1 MLFFEMDS
9 FQQKPKKDEF
19 VKSRNSI
26 EIVIPAKAGIQLFQ
40 DVLDPGFRRGDDPRD
55 FYEIIKKEK
64 IPVKK
69 IVLGFLGV
77 VIGAA
82 FLSGSAPA
90 ADFKEV
96 LERLPNG
103 VINWTQSIVTAKG
116 SGAPPTGVTIIPQAR
131 LMAERA
137 AKADA
142 LRNLLET
149 VKGVRVDAD
158 TTVESFTTKSD
169 VVMTRVS
176 GIVKGA
182 IVVDKRYLSD
192 GGVEVTVAVKM
203 TGELLE
209 IMLQE
214 LPPLTKTWMPP
225 PAMPPGTQPLPP
237 TTGISPEPPPA
248 PKSLPSPPPPKPTRE
263 VKVPPPPLVEG
274 KKIPAAPEVEAKV
287 EGKLDLK
294 KLEYTGLI
302 VDARKLGLRPAL
314 IPKIINQNGELVYS
328 SRSVEQKDLVKMGL
342 VGYAKDVDAAAKNQ
356 RVTADP
362 YVVPGLNAA
371 GEKKTDVVISNREAQ
386 IVLTTAPYTGY
397 LKNGRVMIVY
407 D

>member
-1 MLFFEMDS
+1 M
-9 FQQKPKKDEF
+9 
-19 VKSRNSI
+19 
-26 EIVIPAKAGIQLFQ
+26 
-40 DVLDPGFRRGDDPRD
+40 
-55 FYEIIKKEK
+55 
-64 IPVKK
+64 KK
-69 IVLGFLGV
+69 IGLGFLGMV
-77 VIGAA
+77 MVAA
-82 FLSGSAPA
+82 FLGGSAPA
-90 ADFKEV
+90 ADLKEV
-96 LERLPNG
+96 VEQLPNG
-103 VINWTQSIVTAKG
+103 MVNWTQSVVTAKG
-116 SGAPPTGVTIIPQAR
+116 SGAPPTGVTIISQAR

-142 LRNLLET
+142 LRNLLEA
-149 VKGVRVDAD
+149 VKGVRVDSE
-158 TTVESFTTKSD
+158 TTIETFTTKSD
-169 VVMTRVS
+169 RILTRVS

-192 GGVEVTVAVKM
+192 GGVEVTVAVKL

-209 IMLQE
+209 VMLQE
-214 LPPLTKTWMPP
+214 LPPLTKPLMPI
-225 PAMPPGTQPLPP
+225 PAMPPVTQPLRPP
-237 TTGISPEPPPA
+237 AVTSPEPPPA
-248 PKSLPSPPPPKPTRE
+248 PKTLPPPTPPAPLRE
-263 VKVPPPPLVEG
+263 TKVPPPPPDEG
-274 KKIPAAPEVEAKV
+274 KKIPPTPEVQAKV

-294 KLEYTGLI
+294 KLEYSGLI

-314 IPKIINQNGELVYS
+314 IPKILNQKGELVYS
-328 SRSVEQKDLVKMGL
+328 SHSVEQKDLVKMGL

-371 GEKKTDVVISNREAQ
+371 GEKKADVVISNGDAQ